1 MANAII
7 AHQLRYGGIHT
18 QQDRDRRRLKGEKCD
33 WYMLRIKLKR
43 GRMRAADFL
52 ALDRLS
58 RRYSHDGSLRFTA
71 GQNAQLHGLE
81 LDSLRDAVSDIRT
94 AGLALGCH
102 PNGQEYNL
110 ASPLIPLQDAR
121 HRYVAAL
128 GQYLCDSLYP
138 RANAG
143 LADAVLPSLLGGD
156 VQLALPAHPPR
167 KFTLGLALPEDN
179 SADVYAQ
186 DLGFILDQRQSGR
199 WVAQVLA
206 GGGLTLTRGKASTF
220 AALAT
225 PLGEID
231 ADDIP
236 RLIDATAALVRQRG
250 ELEDRFHGRLKY
262 LLAEHGAEW
271 LKARLYEYSGLHL
284 RPMTGL
290 PKLSA
295 MLGPAIGE
303 QGNGLYYRI
312 VDLPAGRLHLNDPL
326 RQALVEIAQQLSP
339 TFIATADQRLILANL
354 SRADLEC
361 LDSWLPSPS
370 EDALQAMSCVGPSTC
385 NLAVT
390 ESERVLAQIERPL
403 RQRLAELGRDKSAVA
418 LRVAGCPIGCIR
430 PYAADIG
437 IIGVR
442 RDRYDIYLGGEP
454 AGARLGQR
462 YAENVSI
469 DEIIPQLDPI
479 LEEWA
484 AQANEDQSLGN
495 YFAAHHHQLPKAIR
509 LDGRNQLIAALEA

>member
-1 MANAII
+1 MASSTL

-18 QQDRDRRRLKGEKCD
+18 QQDRDLRRLKGEKHD

-43 GRMRAADFL
+43 GHMRAAEFL

-58 RRYSHDGSLRFTA
+58 RHYSHDGSLRFTA
-71 GQNAQLHGLE
+71 GQNAQLHGVE
-81 LDSLRDAVSDIRT
+81 LDVLRGAVSDIRT

-110 ASPLIPLQDAR
+110 ASPLLPLKNAR
-121 HRYVAAL
+121 HRYAAAL

-138 RANAG
+138 RADAG
-143 LADAVLPSLLGGD
+143 LADAVLPALHGD
-156 VQLALPAHPPR
+156 AMQLELPAHPPR

-186 DLGFILDQRQSGR
+186 DLGFILDQREGGR

-236 RLIDATAALVRQRG
+236 RLIDATAALVRQRAG
-250 ELEDRFHGRLKY
+250 LENRHYGRLKY

-271 LKARLYEYSGLHL
+271 LKERLYEYSGLHL
-284 RPMTGL
+284 RPLASL
-290 PKLSA
+290 PQLSA

-303 QGNGLYYRI
+303 QGNGLYYRT
-312 VDLPAGRLHLNDPL
+312 VDLPAGRLHLNDPV

-339 TFIATADQRLILANL
+339 TFIATADQRLVLADL
-354 SRADLEC
+354 SLADLER
-361 LDSWLPSPS
+361 LDSWLDSPP
-370 EDALQAMSCVGPSTC
+370 EDALHAMSCVGPSTC
-385 NLAVT
+385 KLAVT
-390 ESERVLAQIERPL
+390 ESERVLARIEGPL
-403 RQRLAELGRDKSAVA
+403 RQRLTELGRDKTPVA
-418 LRVAGCPIGCIR
+418 LRIAGCPIGCIR

-437 IIGVR
+437 VIGVR

-454 AGARLGQR
+454 AGMRLGQR

-469 DEIIPQLDPI
+469 DEIVSQLDPM

-484 AQANEDQSLGN
+484 AQADEGQSLGD
-495 YFAAHHHQLPKAIR
+495 YFAAHHHQLPKATR
-509 LDGRNQLIAALEA
+509 LDGGNRLIAAVEA